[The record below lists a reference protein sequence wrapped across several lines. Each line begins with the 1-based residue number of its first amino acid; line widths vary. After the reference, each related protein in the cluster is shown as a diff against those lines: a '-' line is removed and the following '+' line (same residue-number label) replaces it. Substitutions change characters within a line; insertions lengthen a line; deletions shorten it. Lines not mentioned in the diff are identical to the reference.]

1 MKDTHKWSNKKI
13 ALIVFNC
20 LLCMAILISSMVI
33 IIDQSRI
40 KNGEYEN
47 GESQSDVAADGDN
60 VSENKGTST
69 ARLMCAG
76 DNLIH
81 GSIYK
86 QAKSRSDNGTYDFS
100 YTYEGIKDIIAL
112 SDIAF
117 LNQETIIDKDSE
129 PSTYPMF
136 NSPAELLDEMIN
148 VGFDVFNQSTN
159 HTMDKG
165 LSGAKND
172 LELFRSKNN
181 IMLTGLRQ
189 TRDDL
194 LKPQTVDVNGITF
207 AFLGITEFLNGLRVP
222 SDSDLGLLYLTDS
235 RYTQQE
241 QYDFIKQMIDNAKK
255 ASDVVCVSMHW
266 QDENITQPDTS
277 QVDIMNKLLE
287 YGADIVIG
295 TGPHVLQPIEF
306 KENGDGEQALVIWS
320 LGNLVSCQKQ
330 RNNLLGGIADI
341 TVNKDNT
348 TGKITISEASLI
360 PTITHYNSN
369 FGNVRIIPLANY
381 NEELASLHGT
391 SSTFTYDY
399 IVNFYNEMFGER
411 LKVNYK

>member
-1 MKDTHKWSNKKI
+1 MKDTHKWSKKKI
-13 ALIVFNC
+13 ALITVNC
-20 LLCMAILISSMVI
+20 LLCFAILISSMVI
-33 IIDQSRI
+33 IIDESRI

-47 GESQSDVAADGDN
+47 ETQSNVAADGNN
-60 VSENKGTST
+60 VSDNGILT
-69 ARLMCAG
+69 ARMMCAG

-86 QAKSRSDNGTYDFS
+86 QAHNRSTNGTYDFS

-117 LNQETIIDKDSE
+117 LNQETIMDKDNE

-136 NSPAELLDEMIN
+136 NSPVELLDEMIE

-165 LSGAKND
+165 LSGAKNNID
-172 LELFRSKNN
+172 LYKDKNN
-181 IMLTGLRQ
+181 IMLTGLRE

-207 AFLGITEFLNGLRVP
+207 SFLGMTEFLNGLRVP

-241 QYDFIKQMIDNAKK
+241 LYDTMKQMIQNAKN

-266 QDENITQPDTS
+266 QDENITEPDSS
-277 QVDIMNKLLE
+277 QIAIMDKLLE
-287 YGADIVIG
+287 YGADIIIG

-341 TVNKDNT
+341 TVTKESA
-348 TGKITISEASLI
+348 TGKISITEASLI

-369 FGNVRIIPLANY
+369 FSNVRIIPLANY
-381 NEELASLHGT
+381 NEELASQHGT
-391 SSTFTYDY
+391 SSTFTYEY
-399 IVNFYNEMFGER
+399 ILNFYNDMFGER

>member
-1 MKDTHKWSNKKI
+1 MKDTHKWSRKKI
-13 ALIVFNC
+13 ALVVLNC
-20 LLCMAILISSMVI
+20 LLCLAILISSMVI
-33 IIDQSRI
+33 IIDESRI
-40 KNGEYEN
+40 KNGEF
-47 GESQSDVAADGDN
+47 GDESQSDVAVDGN
-60 VSENKGTST
+60 NISENKGIVT

-86 QAKSRSDNGTYDFS
+86 QAKNRSSNGTYDFS
-100 YTYEGIKDIIAL
+100 YTYEGIKEIIAL
-112 SDIAF
+112 SDLAF
-117 LNQETIIDKDSE
+117 LNQETIIDKDNE

-148 VGFDVFNQSTN
+148 VGFDVFNQATN

-172 LELFRSKNN
+172 LELFKSKNN
-181 IMLTGLRQ
+181 IMLTGLRE
-189 TRDDL
+189 TRNEL
-194 LKPQTVDVNGITF
+194 LKPQTVDVKGITF
-207 AFLGITEFLNGLRVP
+207 SFLGITEFLNGLRVP

-235 RYTQQE
+235 RYTEQA
-241 QYDFIKQMIDNAKK
+241 QYDMIKQMIANAKEV
-255 ASDVVCVSMHW
+255 SDVVCVSMHW
-266 QDENITQPDTS
+266 QDENITVPDSS
-277 QVDIMNKLLE
+277 QVAIMDKLLE

-341 TVNKDNT
+341 TVSKDT
-348 TGKITISEASLI
+348 ATGKISITEASLI

-369 FGNVRIIPLANY
+369 FSNVRIIPLINY
-381 NEELASLHGT
+381 NKELASQHGT

-399 IVNFYNEMFGER
+399 IVNFYNEMFGDR
-411 LKVNYK
+411 LKIKYK

>member
-1 MKDTHKWSNKKI
+1 MKDTHKWSRKKI
-13 ALIVFNC
+13 ALVVLNC
-20 LLCMAILISSMVI
+20 LLCLAILISSMVI
-33 IIDQSRI
+33 IIDESRI
-40 KNGEYEN
+40 KNGEF
-47 GESQSDVAADGDN
+47 GDESQSGVAVDGN
-60 VSENKGTST
+60 NISENKGIVT

-86 QAKSRSDNGTYDFS
+86 QAKNRSNNGTYDFS
-100 YTYEGIKDIIAL
+100 YTYEGIKEIIAL
-112 SDIAF
+112 SDLAF
-117 LNQETIIDKDSE
+117 LNQETIIDKDNE

-148 VGFDVFNQSTN
+148 VGFDVFNQATN

-165 LSGAKND
+165 LTGAKND
-172 LELFRSKNN
+172 LELFKSKNN
-181 IMLTGLRQ
+181 IMLTGLRE
-189 TRDDL
+189 TRNEL
-194 LKPQTVDVNGITF
+194 LKPQTVDVKGITF
-207 AFLGITEFLNGLRVP
+207 SFLGITEFLNGLRVP

-235 RYTQQE
+235 RYTEQA
-241 QYDFIKQMIDNAKK
+241 QYDMIKQMIANAKEV
-255 ASDVVCVSMHW
+255 SDVVCVSMHW
-266 QDENITQPDTS
+266 QDENITVPDSS
-277 QVDIMNKLLE
+277 QVAIMDKLLE

-341 TVNKDNT
+341 TVSKDT
-348 TGKITISEASLI
+348 ATGKISITEASLI

-369 FGNVRIIPLANY
+369 FSNVRIIPLINY
-381 NEELASLHGT
+381 NEELASQHGT

-399 IVNFYNEMFGER
+399 IVNFYNEMFGDR
-411 LKVNYK
+411 LKTKYK

>member
-1 MKDTHKWSNKKI
+1 MKDTHKWSRKKI
-13 ALIVFNC
+13 ALVVLNC
-20 LLCMAILISSMVI
+20 LLCLAILISSMVI
-33 IIDQSRI
+33 IIDESRI
-40 KNGEYEN
+40 KNGEF
-47 GESQSDVAADGDN
+47 GDESQSGVAVDGN
-60 VSENKGTST
+60 NISENKGIVT

-86 QAKSRSDNGTYDFS
+86 QAKNRSNNGTYDFS
-100 YTYEGIKDIIAL
+100 YTYEGIKEIIAL
-112 SDIAF
+112 SDLAF
-117 LNQETIIDKDSE
+117 LNQETIIDKDNE

-148 VGFDVFNQSTN
+148 VGFDVFNQATN

-172 LELFRSKNN
+172 LELFKSKNN
-181 IMLTGLRQ
+181 IMLTGLRE
-189 TRDDL
+189 TRNEL
-194 LKPQTVDVNGITF
+194 LKPQTVDVKGITF
-207 AFLGITEFLNGLRVP
+207 SFLGITEFLNGLRVP

-235 RYTQQE
+235 RYTEQA
-241 QYDFIKQMIDNAKK
+241 QYDMIKQMIANAKEV
-255 ASDVVCVSMHW
+255 SDVVCVSMHW
-266 QDENITQPDTS
+266 QDENITVPDSS
-277 QVDIMNKLLE
+277 QVAIMDKLLE

-341 TVNKDNT
+341 TVSKDT
-348 TGKITISEASLI
+348 ATGKISITEASLI

-369 FGNVRIIPLANY
+369 FSNVRIIPLINY
-381 NEELASLHGT
+381 NEELASQHGT

-399 IVNFYNEMFGER
+399 IVNFYNEMFGDR
-411 LKVNYK
+411 LKTKYK

>member
-1 MKDTHKWSNKKI
+1 MKDTHKWSRKKI
-13 ALIVFNC
+13 ALVVLNC
-20 LLCMAILISSMVI
+20 LLCLAILISSMVI
-33 IIDQSRI
+33 IIDESRI
-40 KNGEYEN
+40 KNGEFGN
-47 GESQSDVAADGDN
+47 ESQSDEAVDGN
-60 VSENKGTST
+60 NISGNKGIVT

-86 QAKSRSDNGTYDFS
+86 QAKNRSNNGTYDFS
-100 YTYEGIKDIIAL
+100 YTYEGIKEIIAL

-117 LNQETIIDKDSE
+117 LNQETIIDKDNE

-148 VGFDVFNQSTN
+148 VGFDVFNQATN

-172 LELFRSKNN
+172 LELFKSKNN
-181 IMLTGLRQ
+181 IMLTGLRE
-189 TRDDL
+189 TRDEL
-194 LKPQTVDVNGITF
+194 LKPQTVDVKGITF
-207 AFLGITEFLNGLRVP
+207 SFLGITEFLNGLRVP

-235 RYTQQE
+235 RYTEQA
-241 QYDFIKQMIDNAKK
+241 QYDMIKQMIANAKEV
-255 ASDVVCVSMHW
+255 SDVVCVSMHW
-266 QDENITQPDTS
+266 QDENITVPDSS
-277 QVDIMNKLLE
+277 QVTIMDKLLE

-341 TVNKDNT
+341 TVSKDT
-348 TGKITISEASLI
+348 ATGKISITEASLI

-369 FGNVRIIPLANY
+369 FSNVRIIPLINY
-381 NEELASLHGT
+381 NEELASQHGT

-399 IVNFYNEMFGER
+399 IVNFYNEMFGDR
-411 LKVNYK
+411 LKTKYK

>member
-1 MKDTHKWSNKKI
+1 MKDTHKWSGKKI

-20 LLCMAILISSMVI
+20 LLCLAILISSMVI
-33 IIDQSRI
+33 IIDESRI
-40 KNGEYEN
+40 KNGEF
-47 GESQSDVAADGDN
+47 GDESQSEEAVDGN
-60 VSENKGTST
+60 NISENQGIVT

-86 QAKSRSDNGTYDFS
+86 QAKNRSNNGTYDFS
-100 YTYEGIKDIIAL
+100 YTYEGIKEIIAL
-112 SDIAF
+112 SDLAF
-117 LNQETIIDKDSE
+117 LNQETIIDKDNE

-148 VGFDVFNQSTN
+148 VGFDVFNQATN

-172 LELFRSKNN
+172 LELFKSKNN
-181 IMLTGLRQ
+181 IMLTGLRE
-189 TRDDL
+189 TRNDL
-194 LKPQTVDVNGITF
+194 LKPQTVDVKGITF
-207 AFLGITEFLNGLRVP
+207 SFLGITEFLNGLRVP

-235 RYTQQE
+235 RYTEQT
-241 QYDFIKQMIDNAKK
+241 QYDMIKQMIANAKEV
-255 ASDVVCVSMHW
+255 SDVVCVSMHW
-266 QDENITQPDTS
+266 QDENITVPDSS
-277 QVDIMNKLLE
+277 QVAIMDKLLE

-341 TVNKDNT
+341 TVSKDT
-348 TGKITISEASLI
+348 ATGKISITEASLI

-369 FGNVRIIPLANY
+369 FSNVRIIPLINY
-381 NEELASLHGT
+381 NEELASQHGT
-391 SSTFTYDY
+391 SSSFTYDY
-399 IVNFYNEMFGER
+399 IVNFYSEMFGDR
-411 LKVNYK
+411 LKTKYK